1 MTDNPSNPDDAQR
14 PEGEPRFSFADK
26 RKVNPEDGSVR
37 SSGGAPAPEGQG
49 AQEPVDPIDAE
60 AAKLFEQ
67 AAAGDGDSSAPA
79 DAGDGDSSAPADAG
93 DGDSSAPADAGDSS
107 APADAGRVAELE
119 SKVTELTEQLK
130 RDQAEYVNS
139 RRRIEAAAEVSKEA
153 AIAGVLGS
161 LIGVLDD
168 LELGRQHGDIV
179 EGTPFHSIAQKLEEV
194 LVSHG
199 LSRFGAVGEEFDPNR
214 HEALMH
220 EAADD
225 VETATISLVM
235 QPGYAMKD
243 RVLRPARVGTRGPA

>member
-1 MTDNPSNPDDAQR
+1 MTEDRSTPDDAQR
-14 PEGEPRFSFADK
+14 PEGEPTFSFTDK

-37 SSGGAPAPEGQG
+37 PTGATPAAEGQG
-49 AQEPVDPIDAE
+49 ASEPVDPIDAE

-67 AAAGDGDSSAPA
+67 AAEGGDD
-79 DAGDGDSSAPADAG
+79 
-93 DGDSSAPADAGDSS
+93 S

-119 SKVTELTEQLK
+119 GKVTELTEQLK

-153 AIAGVLGS
+153 AIAGVLAS

-168 LELGRQHGDIV
+168 VELGRQHGDIA

-194 LVSHG
+194 LGSHG
-199 LSRFGAVGEEFDPNR
+199 LKRFGAVGEEFDPNL

-220 EAADD
+220 EDAED
-225 VETATISLVM
+225 VETPTISLVM
-235 QPGYAMKD
+235 QPGYAMND
-243 RVLRPARVGTRGPA
+243 RILRPARVGTRGPA

>member
-1 MTDNPSNPDDAQR
+1 MTENQSSPDDAQR
-14 PEGEPRFSFADK
+14 PEGEPRFSFTDK
-26 RKVNPEDGSVR
+26 RKVNPEDGTVR
-37 SSGGAPAPEGQG
+37 PSGDAPASEGQS
-49 AQEPVDPIDAE
+49 AQEQADPIDAE

-67 AAAGDGDSSAPA
+67 AAAGEDGASA
-79 DAGDGDSSAPADAG
+79 
-93 DGDSSAPADAGDSS
+93 

-119 SKVTELTEQLK
+119 GQVTALTEQLK

-194 LVSHG
+194 LGSHG
-199 LSRFGAVGEEFDPNR
+199 LKRFGAVGEEFDPNL

-220 EAADD
+220 EDADD

-235 QPGYAMKD
+235 QPGYAMRD
-243 RVLRPARVGTRGPA
+243 RVLRPARVGTRGPS

>member
-1 MTDNPSNPDDAQR
+1 MTEDRSTPDDAER
-14 PEGEPRFSFADK
+14 PEGEPRFSFTDK
-26 RKVNPEDGSVR
+26 RKVNPEDGTVR
-37 SSGGAPAPEGQG
+37 PSGGTPAAEGQG
-49 AQEPVDPIDAE
+49 SGEPLDPIDAE

-67 AAAGDGDSSAPA
+67 AAAGEDGASA
-79 DAGDGDSSAPADAG
+79 
-93 DGDSSAPADAGDSS
+93 

-119 SKVTELTEQLK
+119 GQVTALTEQLK

-194 LVSHG
+194 LGSHG
-199 LSRFGAVGEEFDPNR
+199 LKRFGAVGEEFDPNL

-220 EAADD
+220 EDADD

-235 QPGYAMKD
+235 QPGYRMRE